1 MSTITKQIA
10 TTKTLKLKSVTE
22 DVVFDIPAG
31 HNLVLPERTD
41 FTNVESAISGLVD
54 LSGKQDVNAKL
65 TDISGLNPSSDDL
78 LYWNGTHVAASSKA
92 NLNIQ
97 PLSSKLSDI
106 AGLAG
111 TEGKVLK
118 FNGSGE
124 IVEADDSG
132 GTSYTFNAPL
142 NEAAGDVTFDDTGFL
157 KSADLGVT
165 VQAYNANLLQSSDI
179 GSTVQAYDATIL
191 KSSDIGTSVQA
202 YSADILTTSDIGNVE
217 GGVQACSAKLNSI
230 SAASTSEGSVLRW
243 SDAEGGYVSGTA
255 MVYNSKLNDIAGIT
269 SDATFLYYNGDNI
282 VPKSASETVTLL
294 GVEPYDPNILR
305 QSSIGVD
312 VQAQSSKL
320 SDVSNLAPSNNDLIY
335 WDGTNLTSASKETLG
350 LQSSLTF
357 AQPMSVTD
365 GEVSLHSKVK
375 KIYDLNYDH
384 GDFLRWYDSGGTTE
398 WSKRSSA
405 QVLDDINAQARHP
418 RLTSIS
424 QLAGTENK
432 YLKIG
437 SDGNVVES
445 DGSGSYTFN
454 APLSESGGEVDLDDS
469 NYAKLDASNTFA
481 GVIQQQNS
489 GQTSF
494 SYTKVFD
501 HSVTS
506 NYLTEF
512 TLCQI
517 PVDPA
522 VVHYVEAR
530 VCAVGHNGATT
541 KRVLTA
547 HVCNSNQTFSQ
558 SNEIDGNAGLY
569 ALNLGKCEF
578 DVDSNFLRVRVVGV
592 DNMNTRY
599 HVCMVVDGVA
609 NISA

>member
-1 MSTITKQIA
+1 MSTITRQIA
-10 TTKTLKLKSVTE
+10 TTKTLRLKSVSE
-22 DVVFDIPAG
+22 DVTFEVPSGKNVI
-31 HNLVLPERTD
+31 LPERTD
-41 FTNVESAISGLVD
+41 FSACASALNAQVDVSSKQDANAHLDEISA
-54 LSGKQDVNAKL
+54 LSGA
-65 TDISGLNPSSDDL
+65 
-78 LYWNGTHVAASSKA
+78 
-92 NLNIQ
+92 
-97 PLSSKLSDI
+97 
-106 AGLAG
+106 
-111 TEGKVLK
+111 EGQVLK
-118 FNGSGE
+118 FNGAGE
-124 IVEADDSG
+124 IVAGSDNEGAS
-132 GTSYTFNAPL
+132 TLTFNAPL
-142 NEAAGDVTFDDTGFL
+142 SVNGSNEVSLDDSDFL
-157 KSADLGVT
+157 KSADIGVS
-165 VQAYNANLLQSSDI
+165 VQAYDSSLLNSSHI
-179 GSTVQAYDATIL
+179 GSTVQAYDATTL
-191 KSSDIGTSVQA
+191 KSSDIGVSVQAYSADLLTNSDIGVSVQGYDASTLKSEDIGVSVQAYDATTLKSSDIGSSVQGFDSSLLRSSDIGTSVQGYDA
-202 YSADILTTSDIGNVE
+202 TILKSEDISDT
-217 GGVQACSAKLNSI
+217 VQAYAPVLNQLS
-230 SAASTSEGSVLRW
+230 S
-243 SDAEGGYVSGTA
+243 
-255 MVYNSKLNDIAGIT
+255 LNPNAG
-269 SDATFLYYNGDNI
+269 DLYYFNGD
-282 VPKSASETVTLL
+282 
-294 GVEPYDPNILR
+294 
-305 QSSIGVD
+305 SID
-312 VQAQSSKL
+312 R
-320 SDVSNLAPSNNDLIY
+320 
-335 WDGTNLTSASKETLG
+335 ASKSTLG
-350 LQSSLTF
+350 LQSSITF
-357 AQPMSVTD
+357 AQPMSVLE

-375 KIYDLNYDH
+375 KIYDLNYEH
-384 GDFLRWYDSGGTTE
+384 GDFLRWFDSGGTTE

-437 SDGNVVES
+437 SDGNVVEA

-469 NYAKLDASNTFA
+469 NYAKKDSDNAFA

-547 HVCNSNQTFSQ
+547 HVCNWNQTFSQ

-578 DVDSNFLRVRVVGV
+578 DISSNFLRVRVVGV

-609 NISA
+609 NISP